1 MNYTIITLGVI
12 AVLAIFMAMIE
23 AIVIL
28 VLFMVMI
35 QIPQEKNPNGWI
47 HDYPEE
53 TQEDY

>member
-1 MNYTIITLGVI
+1 MNYIIIALGAI

-35 QIPQEKNPNGWI
+35 QIPQKNPNGWI
-47 HDYPEE
+47 YDYPEE
-53 TQEDY
+53 TQENY